1 MIKPVRPRRAAP
13 LSAALLV
20 ASAAAI
26 AGCASKPENTI
37 IDPQPDGITIQHEA
51 GYGSMAGV
59 FADEHCAK
67 YGKRAVYGGTRK
79 PDMETRLTHPNDTQT
94 IYDCVDANAPK

>member
-1 MIKPVRPRRAAP
+1 MIKPARPRRAAP

-37 IDPQPDGITIQHEA
+37 IDPQPDEVAAAQLAIDGEIEQREVPDLA
-51 GYGSMAGV
+51 CKLEVRPDRPDV
-59 FADEHCAK
+59 F
-67 YGKRAVYGGTRK
+67 G
-79 PDMETRLTHPNDTQT
+79 M
-94 IYDCVDANAPK
+94 